1 MAHKADDE
9 EVCFQLFDQPDDAV
23 DDVAGDK
30 MDLDRRPGPFR
41 LCLCRIDDRGEAV
54 VRFDRFFRYLIDA
67 SGKSAAVPRLSPCD
81 AQRRV
86 SSPTQSP
93 L

>member
-9 EVCFQLFDQPDDAV
+9 EACFQLFDQPDDAV
-23 DDVAGDK
+23 DDVAGDE

-54 VRFDRFFRYLIDA
+54 VA
-67 SGKSAAVPRLSPCD
+67 ST
-81 AQRRV
+81 V
-86 SSPTQSP
+86 SSATSSM
-93 L
+93 LAGKRGSSSTVTM